1 MGVKEVSDELLAAQ
15 YSEQVLNAA
24 YTELNFFV
32 ADLHEA
38 FGVGNLKHHCR
49 RNMQDVADMLAIS
62 EYIRRKDFVMAY
74 SIAASLDSF
83 IKNEL
88 PDDVWEFLKT
98 KWEEY
103 QKQTDWEQDPLLDG
117 HEL

>member
-1 MGVKEVSDELLAAQ
+1 MSTETITEKVAAK
-15 YSEQVLNAA
+15 YFSEQVLNAA

-32 ADLHEA
+32 EDLHEA
-38 FGVGNLKHHCR
+38 YGVGNLKHHCR

-62 EYIRRKDFVMAY
+62 EYIRREDFVMAY

-88 PDDVWEFLKT
+88 PDDVWNFLKQE
-98 KWEEY
+98 WEKYE
-103 QKQTDWEQDPLLDG
+103 KKTDWEQDPLLDG

>member
-1 MGVKEVSDELLAAQ
+1 MGVKQVTKELLAAHYAQ
-15 YSEQVLNAA
+15 QVVNAA

-32 ADLHEA
+32 ADLQEA
-38 FGVGNLKHHCR
+38 HGVGNLKHHCR
-49 RNMQDVADMLAIS
+49 HNMQDVADMLAIS

-98 KWEEY
+98 EWDEY
-103 QKQTDWEQDPLLDG
+103 QKKTDWEQDPLIDG